1 MVINKRPR
9 FDFIYL
15 LIVLGIIFLIIQ
27 FDTLDTVTLITYL
40 AFFDIILGFAFIL
53 IGFIKWDM
61 SYIVA
66 GAFCALCSFYSYK
79 EMSDSSLFFLILGG
93 LAGVGNHVR
102 KTFKN
107 LLG

>member
-1 MVINKRPR
+1 MLNSKPR

-15 LIVLGIIFLIIQ
+15 LILLGIIFLIIQ
-27 FDTLDTVTLITYL
+27 FDTLNTITLITYL
-40 AFFDIILGFAFIL
+40 AFFDIVLGFVFIL
-53 IGFIKWDM
+53 KGFFKWDV
-61 SYIVA
+61 SYIFT